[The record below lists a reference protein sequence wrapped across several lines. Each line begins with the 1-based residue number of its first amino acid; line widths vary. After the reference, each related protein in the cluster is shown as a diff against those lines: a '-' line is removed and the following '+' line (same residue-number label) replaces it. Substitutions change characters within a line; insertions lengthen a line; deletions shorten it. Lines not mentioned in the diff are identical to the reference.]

1 MPFRKGQSGNPKG
14 RKRLTEQEKD
24 ERQEFKQLLRT
35 STVSALQEIIEIA
48 QNPRHLRQF
57 DACKFIIDK
66 AYGIDPKLLADNF
79 ENIFEPVNITIQR
92 VHGKEHINV

>member
-1 MPFRKGQSGNPKG
+1 MPFKKGQSGNPKG

-35 STVSALQEIIEIA
+35 STVFALQEIIDIA

-57 DACKFIIDK
+57 VACKFIIDK